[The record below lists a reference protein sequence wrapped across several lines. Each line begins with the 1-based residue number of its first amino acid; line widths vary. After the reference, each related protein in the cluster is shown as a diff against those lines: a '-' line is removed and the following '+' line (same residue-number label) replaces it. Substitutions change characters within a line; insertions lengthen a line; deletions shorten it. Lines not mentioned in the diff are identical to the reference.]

1 MQDVQ
6 DAGVSTYH
14 GYTTPGNRFSEKT
27 QNTISKRELVLHDGD
42 SADSVVPPLDAAWT
56 WTSATCACN
65 NFGLV
70 RRTTL
75 VFLQYKPHDIDKP
88 SRFEYVSF
96 AVF

>member
-1 MQDVQ
+1 MVETYRMQDVQ

-56 WTSATCACN
+56 WTSATIWTSCSSHN
-65 NFGLV
+65 VGLFAIQAV
-70 RRTTL
+70 PFR
-75 VFLQYKPHDIDKP
+75 IM
-88 SRFEYVSF
+88 SF